1 MQQHHRCGN
10 KIIFAGQAE
19 RTIPMKKNIKLFI
32 AAAALSSLMSMSA
45 FAAETHE
52 EFRAESEPTFA
63 KMQELN
69 AQINPLRE
77 ENNSI
82 SNRYKEILAAY
93 KETGELP
100 VSEETW
106 KEIRALRRSISEFQ
120 SSKAESSV
128 KENRAKARAASESGD
143 YEAASEIMNGVV
155 DSKQTRFE
163 KLQSAN
169 AIWKQI
175 LALLNGENSAVAD
188 DETVE
193 TVDSTSSEESESVE
207 SSSFQDTPEVN
218 ETAAE

>member
-1 MQQHHRCGN
+1 
-10 KIIFAGQAE
+10 
-19 RTIPMKKNIKLFI
+19 MKKNIKLFI

-69 AQINPLRE
+69 AQIDPLRE

-82 SNRYKEILAAY
+82 SNRYKEILTAY

-106 KEIRALRRSISEFQ
+106 KEIRELRRSISAFQ
-120 SSKAESSV
+120 SSKTESSV

-155 DSKQTRFE
+155 DSKQTRLE

-175 LALLNGENSAVAD
+175 LALLDGESGAVTD
-188 DETVE
+188 DEAVEITDTVE

-207 SSSFQDTPEVN
+207 SSSFQDTLEVN
-218 ETAAE
+218 ETVAE

>member
-1 MQQHHRCGN
+1 M
-10 KIIFAGQAE
+10 
-19 RTIPMKKNIKLFI
+19 
-32 AAAALSSLMSMSA
+32 
-45 FAAETHE
+45 
-52 EFRAESEPTFA
+52 
-63 KMQELN
+63 
-69 AQINPLRE
+69 
-77 ENNSI
+77 
-82 SNRYKEILAAY
+82 
-93 KETGELP
+93 
-100 VSEETW
+100 
-106 KEIRALRRSISEFQ
+106 
-120 SSKAESSV
+120 

-143 YEAASEIMNGVV
+143 YEAASEIMSGVV

-193 TVDSTSSEESESVE
+193 TVDSTSSEESVE